1 MLALEPF
8 QWCRGG
14 QNLNS
19 IVLRSKFESVE
30 NWILISGDFI
40 NTKIQEL
47 IVMCVQQQ
55 QQWMLL
61 QKLQIMIKSI
71 LILMIMAIQSK
82 RNCLKVIK
90 SKRSSFDICKS
101 AIEHKGILWPIA
113 WYINPHLWILG
124 HTEAGESHQ
133 GDQISAIT
141 SDHLHSGKI
150 GRYL

>member
-1 MLALEPF
+1 MVPGRSEF
-8 QWCRGG
+8 KQHRFEIKIWICREL
-14 QNLNS
+14 NLN
-19 IVLRSKFESVE
+19 F
-30 NWILISGDFI
+30 WWFYQYD
-40 NTKIQEL
+40 KIQEL
-47 IVMCVQQQ
+47 IEMCVQQQ
-55 QQWMLL
+55 QQRMLL
-61 QKLQIMIKSI
+61 QKLQIMIKSV

-101 AIEHKGILWPIA
+101 AIEHKGILRQIA